1 MNSVTISNLDENI
14 KNILQQQ
21 AEKNGR
27 SVEAEIKEILRI
39 ALTENQQHPI
49 NIVTMLEKRF
59 AHLGEFEISEIQR
72 EAIRPIPNF
81 ES

>member
-1 MNSVTISNLDENI
+1 MNNITLSNLDENI
-14 KNILQQQ
+14 KNLLQKQ

-27 SVEAEIKEILRI
+27 SLESEIKEILRI
-39 ALTENQQHPI
+39 TLTENQQSPI

-59 AHLGEFEISEIQR
+59 AQLGEFEIPEIKR
-72 EAIRPIPNF
+72 EGIQAIPNF

>member
-1 MNSVTISNLDENI
+1 MNSITIFNLDENI
-14 KNILQQQ
+14 KKILQQQ

-27 SVEAEIKEILRI
+27 SVEAEIKEILRL
-39 ALTENQQHPI
+39 ALTENQQTPP

-59 AHLGEFEISEIQR
+59 AHLGEFEIPESKR